1 MEDDSTEK
9 ERESRVK
16 SIELNR
22 AELTGILISRKIVAE
37 K

>member
-9 ERESRVK
+9 EQQSRVK

-22 AELTGILISRKIVAE
+22 ADLTGI
-37 K
+37 